1 MFLCTFFGLIL
12 VETYK
17 KCVTRDWNIDRKM
30 SNNCILTDFEKLL
43 YRSQSFAQTNFYSY
57 IENIFSK
64 FNHQK
69 LNPFEG
75 LAHGENYFYSRS
87 IFTEEKGILSKLNYF
102 KRKEETKK
110 NHFVRS
116 YEIEKED
123 WSV

>member
-12 VETYK
+12 VETY
-17 KCVTRDWNIDRKM
+17 
-30 SNNCILTDFEKLL
+30 
-43 YRSQSFAQTNFYSY
+43 
-57 IENIFSK
+57 
-64 FNHQK
+64 
-69 LNPFEG
+69 
-75 LAHGENYFYSRS
+75 YFYSRS

>member
-1 MFLCTFFGLIL
+1 MKSF
-12 VETYK
+12 
-17 KCVTRDWNIDRKM
+17 
-30 SNNCILTDFEKLL
+30 CIALNHWPQQIFIVIMRT
-43 YRSQSFAQTNFYSY
+43 SFC
-57 IENIFSK
+57 I
-64 FNHQK
+64 QK

-87 IFTEEKGILSKLNYF
+87 MFTEEKGILSKLNYF
-102 KRKEETKK
+102 KRKEESNVYK